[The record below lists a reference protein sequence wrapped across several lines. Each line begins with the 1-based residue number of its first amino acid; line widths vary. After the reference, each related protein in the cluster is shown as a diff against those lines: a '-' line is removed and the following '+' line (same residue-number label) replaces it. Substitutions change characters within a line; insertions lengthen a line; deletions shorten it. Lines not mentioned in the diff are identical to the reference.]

1 MNSFGMG
8 VGVIILGLIFRWIG
22 TVLAASEPKFEFKE
36 KAFLGFAWIPKA
48 TV

>member
-1 MNSFGMG
+1 MG
-8 VGVIILGLIFRWIG
+8 IGVIILGLIFRWIG